1 LRTRHAGDSGSCY
14 GETCE
19 CTQFRCDHTR
29 CGWKPREEPEYEA
42 HDFIEKGHC
51 AACAKDFEDQV
62 KRARMIPRPE
72 PKRLSLTTVCACSH
86 VNNWHVRTD
95 HNDTHCA
102 AVDCPCGAFR
112 ASSEDEKSLPPCT
125 CGPDEACGDP
135 CDYESRCNGCGH
147 HGGEGCG
154 CPAHAF
160 VSFEHC
166 DRCAGTW
173 LLRNAGEEPP
183 LTPEEEEEAA
193 PEVAVDDFGQPI
205 RECYACDRVGCSG
218 CAPPQP
224 ERRPPYAVAYSV
236 QGHLFEVA
244 LPGDATVR
252 AVDGALVIQHHLGP
266 VAGIVSVLPVINKES

>member
-1 LRTRHAGDSGSCY
+1 MASEDSSS
-14 GETCE
+14 E
-19 CTQFRCDHTR
+19 CTMVRGVGRHCMKHPRGAPNVDGKCCICGITR
-29 CGWKPREEPEYEA
+29 AELEPE
-42 HDFIEKGHC
+42 
-51 AACAKDFEDQV
+51 
-62 KRARMIPRPE
+62 
-72 PKRLSLTTVCACSH
+72 RLSLTTVCACSH
-86 VNNWHVRTD
+86 VNNWHVRAD
-95 HNDTHCA
+95 HSDTHCA
-102 AVDCPCGAFR
+102 ASDCPCGAFR
-112 ASSEDEKSLPPCT
+112 ASSEAEEPLPPCT

-173 LLRNAGEEPP
+173 LIKNAAEEPP
-183 LTPEEEEEAA
+183 LTPEEEEELPS
-193 PEVAVDDFGQPI
+193 PEGPEYTPCVCGHIEPEHDETGECWEGACGCVAYHTEPDDPP
-205 RECYACDRVGCSG
+205 
-218 CAPPQP
+218 PPQP
-224 ERRPPYAVAYSV
+224 ERRPPYAVSYSV

-244 LPGDATVR
+244 LSGDATVR

>member
-1 LRTRHAGDSGSCY
+1 MGDNCLDCA
-14 GETCE
+14 E
-19 CTQFRCDHTR
+19 FRCDHTR
-29 CGWKPREEPEYEA
+29 CGWKPREEP
-42 HDFIEKGHC
+42 
-51 AACAKDFEDQV
+51 
-62 KRARMIPRPE
+62 
-72 PKRLSLTTVCACSH
+72 KRLSLTAVCACSH

-112 ASSEDEKSLPPCT
+112 TSSEAEEEAHDFSSPSHCKACMKAWI
-125 CGPDEACGDP
+125 GPDAVLGD
-135 CDYESRCNGCGH
+135 
-147 HGGEGCG
+147 
-154 CPAHAF
+154 
-160 VSFEHC
+160 
-166 DRCAGTW
+166 
-173 LLRNAGEEPP
+173 EPP

-244 LPGDATVR
+244 LSGDATVR

-266 VAGIVSVLPVINKES
+266 VAGIVSVLPVINKEGTQ